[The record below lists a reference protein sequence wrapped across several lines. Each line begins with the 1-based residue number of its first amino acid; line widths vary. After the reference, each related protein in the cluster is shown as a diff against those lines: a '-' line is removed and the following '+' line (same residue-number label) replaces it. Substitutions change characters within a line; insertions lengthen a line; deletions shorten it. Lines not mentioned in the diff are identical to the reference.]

1 MPDEDMPVDQYGVR
15 ADAIFCTVA
24 TVNRMNIGRR
34 FEQYILN
41 SCYLTSVRIRNILGF
56 TEPGKTELDILSA
69 PGAAFE
75 EAWNMLLSFYQCCSL
90 KQYERYRHLTKEA
103 AARHLAIVV
112 NRSFTTKYG
121 IRLFLPIRKG
131 IQAPQIYR
139 NLRKAGFHYPSGPI
153 TYRGDSGRMVTTKT
167 SVRIAPMYIMLLD
180 KISDDNSS
188 VASVPL
194 QVMGVLSLRNQSNRH
209 SIPNRAN
216 PVRAT
221 GETEGRLH
229 ATTTG
234 NESCAE
240 IIDRNNNPE
249 IQKLVYERI
258 LEEHKPTAIDK
269 LIDRSKHPYGGSKP
283 LLNGKHIL
291 YCGGIKLEYRPYQ
304 SGAKAWK

>member
-24 TVNRMNIGRR
+24 TVNRMNLGRR
-34 FEQYILN
+34 FEHYILN
-41 SCYLTSVRIRNILGF
+41 ACYLTSVRIRNLLGF
-56 TEPGKTELDILSA
+56 TEAGISELDVLTRPA
-69 PGAAFE
+69 TVVD
-75 EAWNMLLSFYQCCSL
+75 EAWQLLLSFYQCCSH
-90 KQYERYRHLTKEA
+90 KQYEQYKHLSKES
-103 AARHLAIVV
+103 AARHLAVIV

-121 IRLFLPIRKG
+121 IRLFLPSKKG
-131 IQAPQIYR
+131 IMAPDIYR
-139 NLRKAGFHYPSGPI
+139 NLRKAGFHYPAGPV
-153 TYRGDSGRMVTTKT
+153 TYRGDSGRVVTTKT
-167 SVRIAPMYIMLLD
+167 PVRVAPLYVMLLD

-194 QVMGVLSLRNQSNRH
+194 QVMGVLSLRNQSNRY

-234 NESCAE
+234 NVSCAE

-249 IQKLVYERI
+249 IQKIVYGGI
-258 LEEHKPTAIDK
+258 LESDKPTAIEK
-269 LIDRSKHPYGGSKP
+269 LVDRSKHPYGGSKP

-291 YCGGIKLEYRPYQ
+291 YCAGIKLEYRPYQ
-304 SGAKAWK
+304 GTK